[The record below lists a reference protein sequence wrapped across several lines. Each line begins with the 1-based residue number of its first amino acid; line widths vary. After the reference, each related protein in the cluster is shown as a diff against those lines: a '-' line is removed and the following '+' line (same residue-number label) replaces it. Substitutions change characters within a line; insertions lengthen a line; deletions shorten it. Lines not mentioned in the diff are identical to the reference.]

1 MPGSRGDRVPD
12 PLGKRAL
19 FWVPSGGEAGRP
31 SSEGLSGNPVA
42 LPVGKRA
49 LYSGARPE
57 PDSLVATSGNPLDE
71 QGAFTVECQRCG
83 QTSHVGVLDL
93 LIFQLPLGFWL
104 PRGQFD
110 RRMTCPSCRTRAW
123 CSVTLRR
130 A

>member
-1 MPGSRGDRVPD
+1 MAARSGKAPD

-19 FWVPSGGEAGRP
+19 FWVPSAGEGGEHPATAG
-31 SSEGLSGNPVA
+31 STVA

-57 PDSLVATSGNPLDE
+57 RDSLAVTSENPLAAR
-71 QGAFTVECQRCG
+71 GAFTVECERCR
-83 QTSHVGVLDL
+83 QTSYVGVLDL
-93 LIFQLPLGFWL
+93 LIFQLPIGVWL
-104 PRGQFD
+104 PRGRFD
-110 RRMTCPSCRTRAW
+110 RRMTCPSCRKRSW